1 MTTISVNYA
10 AMGSGHQ
17 GLVATWGRIE
27 SHLSELDQL
36 VAGTGD
42 MRADALQA
50 YAALKMRWAA
60 SAADHQQAL
69 RALAGLVDQA
79 AERYRQVDTALAAQ
93 FE

>member
-10 AMGSGHQ
+10 AMGAGHQ

-27 SHLSELDQL
+27 SHLAELDRV
-36 VAGTGD
+36 VAATGD

-50 YAALKMRWAA
+50 YAALKMRWAT
-60 SAADHQQAL
+60 SAADRQQVL

-79 AERYRQVDTALAAQ
+79 AERYRQVDSALAAQ